1 MYRIVNRL
9 YFYRDNSLDDVLARL
24 ADIFYEFEHDV
35 SAHEL
40 LTAAVYQQIGKIL
53 ALAEQY
59 GLSGNIWHQLI
70 AWHIVMSE
78 NPFSLACERALPP
91 NELADLA
98 RADLRR
104 LAGLM
109 SFDFSQIEDELAIN
123 CFSSLIHFGDNKGS
137 AEAEASAGS
146 TDSSGAI
153 ESESSSAAMGND
165 GEADP
170 AGSLDQYKLIGRRV
184 GLLADRLAS
193 ASGAEEFYES
203 VVGFYQY
210 YGCGLIGLGSGFRL
224 EKSDNDLE
232 IKPVKR
238 LPLVRFEDLIG
249 YRSQK
254 LRLMDNTEAFIR
266 GRRANN
272 LLLHGDS
279 GTGKSTC
286 VRALV
291 NKYSGDGLRVIEI
304 YKHQLPKLPWLI
316 SQLSSRNYRFI
327 LYMDDLSF
335 EDFETDF
342 KYLKA
347 VIEGGLGAQP
357 DNILIYATSNR
368 RHLIRET
375 WSDRSDMGR
384 SNSDD
389 IHHSD
394 TAEEKISLVNR
405 FGVTIYFP
413 RPDQQQYLEIVRGL
427 AAQYP
432 QLRMPEDALMEEAR
446 RWGISLGNISGRR
459 ARQFINYLLGQAETS
474 HQ

>member
-1 MYRIVNRL
+1 MYRILNQL
-9 YFYRDNSLDDVLARL
+9 YFYRDTKPDGILAGL
-24 ADIFYEFEHDV
+24 ADIFYKFEHDT
-35 SAHEL
+35 SSHEL
-40 LTAAVYQQIGKIL
+40 LTAALYQQTGRIFEL
-53 ALAEQY
+53 AVQY
-59 GLSGNIWHQLI
+59 GLCGNLWHQLI
-70 AWHIVMSE
+70 VWHIVMSE

-91 NELADLA
+91 TELSDLA
-98 RADLRR
+98 RADLKR

-109 SFDFSQIEDELAIN
+109 NFDFSRIEDELGIN
-123 CFSSLIHFGDNKGS
+123 CFSSLTGFGY
-137 AEAEASAGS
+137 ASS
-146 TDSSGAI
+146 ISSGTNNQVQT
-153 ESESSSAAMGND
+153 S
-165 GEADP
+165 ADP
-170 AGSLDQYKLIGRRV
+170 AGSLDQYKVIGKRISI
-184 GLLADRLAS
+184 LTEALAFTSRAD
-193 ASGAEEFYES
+193 EFFDS
-203 VVGFYQY
+203 VVSFYQK

-224 EKSDNDLE
+224 EGLGDEVSVL
-232 IKPVKR
+232 PVNR
-238 LPLVRFEDLIG
+238 LPLVQFEDLIG
-249 YRSQK
+249 YQSQK
-254 LRLMDNTEAFIR
+254 LRLMDNTEAFLR

-286 VRALV
+286 IRALV
-291 NKYSGDGLRVIEI
+291 NQYTDNGLRVIEI
-304 YKHQLPKLPWLI
+304 YKHQLPNLAWLI
-316 SQLSSRNYRFI
+316 TQLSARNYRFI

-342 KYLKA
+342 KHLKS

-375 WSDRSDMGR
+375 WSDRSDAGR

-432 QLRMPEDALMEEAR
+432 QLHIPEDTLLEEAR
-446 RWGISLGNISGRR
+446 RWGINFGNISGRR
-459 ARQFINYLLGQAETS
+459 ARQFINYLIGQSE
-474 HQ
+474 HNK